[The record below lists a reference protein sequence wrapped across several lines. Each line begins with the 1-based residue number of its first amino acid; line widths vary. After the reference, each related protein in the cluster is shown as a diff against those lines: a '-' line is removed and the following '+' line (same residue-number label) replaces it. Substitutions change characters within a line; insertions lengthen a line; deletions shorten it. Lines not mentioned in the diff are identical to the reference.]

1 MWEGRVLQV
10 DKWEQL
16 FLFTGQNW
24 RRKNRWSFPCWRV
37 CPALMVD
44 KDCIISSRGAPSSDW
59 LAFRSSCWQCH
70 FSPSL
75 SSKVPP
81 SFRPGSDSFSLRH
94 LPWFQ
99 PHFPRPFICTLF
111 FFILSIFFS
120 VVYTAV
126 HSSRLEYSTVIK
138 AVTLELKQTLGQSPR
153 FLMCDLRQLL
163 NLPRPQFHYL

>member
-81 SFRPGSDSFSLRH
+81 SARQLLSQTPSLVPAPFSQAFYLH
-94 LPWFQ
+94 S
-99 PHFPRPFICTLF
+99 F